1 MNAEESRKQ
10 FEAAVLTGDLL
21 PVNSVRRN
29 YMDYRAGGYESILTN
44 VAWLAWQAAKAQAVP
59 EGNKNLLQSLRD
71 MVEIVGA
78 NFCSNQEIKQ
88 KYRAAF
94 NLINDLEQC
103 K

>member
-1 MNAEESRKQ
+1 MNTEESRKQ

-29 YMDYRAGGYESILTN
+29 YMDCHAGDYESILTN

-59 EGNKNLLQSLRD
+59 EDNKNLLQSLRD

-78 NFCSNQEIKQ
+78 NFCSNQAVKQ
-88 KYRAAF
+88 KYKIARE
-94 NLINDLEQC
+94 LLEQN